1 MRKKLNLSQ
10 LQKLDKNTNKILAID
25 QQLRHHVIFKVV

>member
-10 LQKLDKNTNKILAID
+10 LQKLDKNTNKIQAID
-25 QQLRHHVIFKVV
+25 QQLCHHVIFKVA